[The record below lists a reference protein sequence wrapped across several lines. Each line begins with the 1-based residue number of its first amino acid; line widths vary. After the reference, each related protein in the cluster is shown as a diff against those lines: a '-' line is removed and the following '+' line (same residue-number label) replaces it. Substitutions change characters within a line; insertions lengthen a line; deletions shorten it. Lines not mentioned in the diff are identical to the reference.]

1 MPNIGLGGEFV
12 SADAQPR
19 RIDRVRILLA
29 AAVVLVVVVAALV
42 YVAFFAR
49 ADPGTSASGADRGTS
64 EGGVIPSSTQ
74 ITTASAATPSAGAP
88 SASRP
93 AAVSPGSAPAK
104 PTAVCDTPALAGP
117 KRAPA
122 GAVTVSTTQN
132 LADVVDAHPAH
143 VTYWLTPGTHHLG
156 NGEYDQVGPQTGDTF
171 IGAPGAIL
179 DGRHRNRY
187 AFGGDASGV
196 TISHLIVQNFGTPG
210 DNNNEGV
217 VNHDSATSWTMSAVT
232 IQKNAGAGTMLGS
245 GNRLLGSCLRNNGQ
259 YGFNAVSET
268 GVKNI
273 LLSGNEISGNNT
285 DDWEKREEGCGC
297 TGGGKFWETKGATI
311 TKNYV
316 HDNRGAG
323 LWADTN
329 NTGFLFQ
336 GNYISGNADE
346 GLMYEISY
354 NAAILNNT
362 FVRNAIV
369 TGPTNPG
376 FPTGAI
382 YLSESG
388 SDSRV
393 TGKYGSSFKISGNV
407 FIDNWAGV
415 IEWENADRFAGS
427 PANSSTG
434 VTTLVR
440 PSVATETA
448 CADARSIAKAPLRD
462 DCRWKTQNVLVEHNT
477 FSLDATKV
485 PKCTADNGCGF
496 NGVFSNY
503 GSSPSWS
510 PYQGDIVPKN
520 ITFHQNNV
528 WRDNTYRGAWSFLAV
543 SQDGVLPWAKWRA
556 APYHQDTGSTWS
568 R

>member
-1 MPNIGLGGEFV
+1 V
-12 SADAQPR
+12 SADAQQR
-19 RIDRVRILLA
+19 RIGHPRILIA
-29 AAVVLVVVVAALV
+29 GAVALIVVAVFVYFAL
-42 YVAFFAR
+42 FAQ
-49 ADPGTSASGADRGTS
+49 ADSGRSASGAGAGTS
-64 EGGVIPSSTQ
+64 AGGPIPSSRPAT
-74 ITTASAATPSAGAP
+74 SPPAAGTP

-93 AAVSPGSAPAK
+93 TAVPAVPAGTAPSK
-104 PTAVCDTPALAGP
+104 PTVVCDTPSLAGP

-132 LADVVDAHPAH
+132 LADVVEAHSAH
-143 VTYWLTPGTHHLG
+143 TTYWLTPGTHRLG

-171 IGAPGAIL
+171 IGAPGAVL
-179 DGRHRNRY
+179 DGRHRNLY

-196 TISHLIVQNFGTPG
+196 TISHLIVQNFGAAG

-217 VNHDSATSWTMSAVT
+217 VNHDSGSNWTMSAMT
-232 IQKNAGAGTMLGS
+232 IQKNAGAGAMLGS

-273 LLSGNEISGNNT
+273 RLNGNEISGNNT
-285 DDWEKREEGCGC
+285 DDWEKRDEGCGC
-297 TGGGKFWETKGATI
+297 TGGGKFWATTGATI
-311 TKNYV
+311 TNNYV
-316 HDNRGAG
+316 HDNHGAG

-336 GNYISGNADE
+336 GNYISGNDDE

-354 NAAILNNT
+354 NAAILDNT

-369 TGPTNPG
+369 NGPTNPG
-376 FPTGAI
+376 FPTAAL

-388 SDSRV
+388 SDRRV
-393 TGKYGSSFKISGNV
+393 AGKYGSSFKISGNV

-434 VTTLVR
+434 ETTLVD
-440 PSVATETA
+440 PSVATEAA
-448 CADARSIAKAPLRD
+448 CGNGRSIARAPLLG

-496 NGVFSNY
+496 NGVFSNF
-503 GSSPSWS
+503 GTVPSWS
-510 PYQGDIVPKN
+510 PYKGDIVPNN

-528 WRDNTYRGAWSFLAV
+528 WRNNTYRGSWSFLAV
-543 SQDGVLPWAKWRA
+543 TQDGVVSWAKWQA
-556 APYHQDTGSTWS
+556 APYHQDAGSTWQ